1 MKLRIKSNSIRFRLT
16 KSDVSK
22 LAATG
27 GLDESVSFGA
37 SSLAFA
43 VRTSAG
49 NALTSN
55 FNNNTVTLFMPRHMI
70 TELAETDKVGFESR
84 EGDLHLLVEKDF
96 TCLENVTEDQSDNY
110 PNPLTQ
116 QEVES

>member
-27 GLDESVSFGA
+27 SLDESVSFGA

-43 VRTSAG
+43 IRTSAG
-49 NALTSN
+49 NALASV
-55 FNNNTVTLFMPRHMI
+55 FNNDTVTLFMPQHMI

-96 TCLENVTEDQSDNY
+96 TCLENIGEDQSDNY
-110 PNPLTQ
+110 PNPLAHQ
-116 QEVES
+116 HHEE